1 MEISGWMDVKRK
13 GTILLREVKDPEI
26 YIELY
31 SEGVRQE
38 IRTSS

>member
-1 MEISGWMDVKRK
+1 MDVKRK

-31 SEGVRQE
+31 SEGVR
-38 IRTSS
+38 